1 MVQDFIVEYVKL
13 IAKYPDVIKIN
24 EESIDENLSELF
36 LYVHPEDIGKVIG
49 KDGRMISSIKTLIS
63 GCKPKG
69 GPSYKVSVKAI
80 ENAK

>member
-13 IAKYPDVIKIN
+13 IAKYPDVISIDLQ
-24 EESIDENLSELF
+24 EIDENLSELF
-36 LYVHPEDIGKVIG
+36 LYVHPDDIGKIIG

-80 ENAK
+80 ENA